1 LAVAVAAA
9 LMDMGFSE
17 RMLPTQAERK
27 NTVKPF
33 IVKTEK
39 KFKMVKKDNRKIL
52 ICSVLALIIPVVF
65 FANFN
70 AAEKIGAQ
78 QVPNIN
84 IGNNSNIS
92 DDAFFQLDDSILN
105 IKNLVNN
112 TKSEIDNGNITGA
125 QSILNQ
131 INNELADISASS
143 NNLIWDES
151 GKGA

>member
-1 LAVAVAAA
+1 
-9 LMDMGFSE
+9 
-17 RMLPTQAERK
+17 MLPTPAERK
-27 NTVKPF
+27 NKVKPF

-39 KFKMVKKDNRKIL
+39 KFKMAKENNRKIL
-52 ICSVLALIIPVVF
+52 ICSVLSVIMPVVF

-70 AAEKIGAQ
+70 AAGKIDAQ
-78 QVPNIN
+78 QVPYIN
-84 IGNNSNIS
+84 IGNNSNMS

-112 TKSEIDNGNITGA
+112 TKSEINNGNITGA
-125 QSILNQ
+125 QNILNQ
-131 INNELADISASS
+131 INNQLADISASS

>member
-1 LAVAVAAA
+1 MAVAVAAA

-17 RMLPTQAERK
+17 RMLPTQAEGK

-70 AAEKIGAQ
+70 AAGKIGAQ

-84 IGNNSNIS
+84 IGNNSIMS

-112 TKSEIDNGNITGA
+112 TKSEIGNGNITGA

>member
-1 LAVAVAAA
+1 MWVLEK
-9 LMDMGFSE
+9 G
-17 RMLPTQAERK
+17 MLPTQSERK
-27 NTVKPF
+27 ITVKPF

-39 KFKMVKKDNRKIL
+39 NFKMAKENNRKIL
-52 ICSVLALIIPVVF
+52 ICSVLSVIMPVIF

-70 AAEKIGAQ
+70 AAGKIDAQ
-78 QVPNIN
+78 QVPYIN
-84 IGNNSNIS
+84 IGNNSNMS

-112 TKSEIDNGNITGA
+112 TKLEINNGNITGA
-125 QSILNQ
+125 QNILNQ
-131 INNELADISASS
+131 IYNKLADISASS